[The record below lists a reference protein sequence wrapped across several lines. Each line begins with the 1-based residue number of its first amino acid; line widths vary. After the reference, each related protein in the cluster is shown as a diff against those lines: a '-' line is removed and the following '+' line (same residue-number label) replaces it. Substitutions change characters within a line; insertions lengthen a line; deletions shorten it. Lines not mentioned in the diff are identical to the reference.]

1 MSEEQQAPRRERE
14 ERRVGTLERSGDE
27 LLQEIR
33 VLQTGPPIL
42 AAVLV
47 APPFPARFPQLD
59 AAPPALDLDLL
70 LSLLLLAVLPVGL
83 QIALPR
89 GLAPRQEG

>member
-1 MSEEQQAPRRERE
+1 MSEGQQAPRHERE
-14 ERRVGTLERSGDE
+14 ECRVGTLARSGDD
-27 LLQEIR
+27 LPQEIR
-33 VLQTGPPIL
+33 VLPTGSPIL

-47 APPFPARFPQLD
+47 APPFPARFPERD
-59 AAPPALDLDLL
+59 AVPTALDLDLL